1 MDETNRNPNID
12 RLFSMMEELLATT
25 NGLRGE
31 ISVIG
36 TKVNESIPRLER
48 LEKHDEKR
56 LEREERVSVL
66 LAKIESKIENS
77 SRDVSDLQKRIDKLE
92 GDVLVAKTN
101 WKWLASL
108 TTALGGIAGFAANT
122 VVKIFN

>member
-1 MDETNRNPNID
+1 MNEINRNPNID
-12 RLFSMMEELLATT
+12 RLFSMMEELLATI

-66 LAKIESKIENS
+66 LAKLEGKIENS
-77 SRDVSDLQKRIDKLE
+77 SSDVSDLQQRIEKLE

-101 WKWLASL
+101 WKWLAGL
-108 TTALGGIAGFAANT
+108 TTVLGGIAGFVANT
-122 VVKIFN
+122 IVKLFN

>member
-1 MDETNRNPNID
+1 MDGANRNPNID

-36 TKVNESIPRLER
+36 TKVNESILRLER

-66 LAKIESKIENS
+66 LAKLEGRIDNS
-77 SRDVSDLQKRIDKLE
+77 SRDVSDLQQRIEKLE
-92 GDVLVAKTN
+92 GDVLIAKTN
-101 WKWLASL
+101 WKWLAGL
-108 TTALGGIAGFAANT
+108 TTALGGIAGFIANT
-122 VVKIFN
+122 IVKLFN

>member
-1 MDETNRNPNID
+1 MDGANRNPNID

-66 LAKIESKIENS
+66 LTKLEGRIENS
-77 SRDVSDLQKRIDKLE
+77 SRDVSDLQQRIEKLE

-108 TTALGGIAGFAANT
+108 TTALGGIAGFVANMI
-122 VVKIFN
+122 VKFFN

>member
-1 MDETNRNPNID
+1 MDGANRNPNID

-66 LAKIESKIENS
+66 LAKLEGRIENS
-77 SRDVSDLQKRIDKLE
+77 SRDVTDLQQRIEKLE

-108 TTALGGIAGFAANT
+108 TTALGGIAGVVANT
-122 VVKIFN
+122 IVKLFN

>member
-1 MDETNRNPNID
+1 MDGANRNPNID

-56 LEREERVSVL
+56 LEREEKVSVL
-66 LAKIESKIENS
+66 LAKIESNIEYSRRDASDIRERLETLES
-77 SRDVSDLQKRIDKLE
+77 S
-92 GDVLVAKTN
+92 VLIMKNN
-101 WKWLASL
+101 WKWIAGL
-108 TTALGGIAGFAANT
+108 TTALGGVAGFIANT
-122 VVKIFN
+122 IVKLFN

>member
-1 MDETNRNPNID
+1 MDGANRNPNID

-66 LAKIESKIENS
+66 LAKLEGRIDNS
-77 SRDVSDLQKRIDKLE
+77 SRDVSDLQQRIEKLE
-92 GDVLVAKTN
+92 GDVLIAKTN

-108 TTALGGIAGFAANT
+108 ATALGGVAGFVANT
-122 VVKIFN
+122 IVKLFN

>member
-1 MDETNRNPNID
+1 MDGANRNPNID

-66 LAKIESKIENS
+66 LAKLEGRIDNS
-77 SRDVSDLQKRIDKLE
+77 SRDVSDLQQRIEKLE
-92 GDVLVAKTN
+92 GDVLIAKTN
-101 WKWLASL
+101 WKWLAGL
-108 TTALGGIAGFAANT
+108 TTALGGIAGFIANT
-122 VVKIFN
+122 IVKLFN